1 MTNLTHCRPFQ
12 LLVIGSIFLLVVLM
26 AACQGGREDKKASD
40 TADSTTTIAV
50 KENPNRDV
58 YWGDQHLHTSWSA
71 DAGASGTR
79 VGPEEALRFAR
90 GEEVESNTK
99 KRAKLSRPLDWLC
112 VSDHSDAAGVINAV
126 IEGDPEVM
134 KDPIVAKYHEDMKA
148 GGEKAAAVMMDIINR
163 QATNTLPGPFT
174 DPKFAKTIWDR
185 NVEIVEKYN
194 EPGKFTAFIA
204 FEWTSNYGG
213 GNNLHRN
220 VIYRDG
226 GAIGKQVAPMTTFE
240 SENPEDLW
248 KWMAN
253 FEAKTGGKLLAIPH
267 NGNLSNGLMF
277 QETAFDGSK
286 LTPELAKLRNQY
298 EVLYEVTQCKGTSET
313 HPLLSPN
320 DEFADFE
327 LWDKG
332 NLVMVPKKNAM
343 LKTEYIRQ
351 ALGTGLK
358 LETQLGVN
366 PFKYGIAGGTDAH
379 TGLSTSDDNNY
390 WGKYSNEE
398 PGEERS
404 HEKALEFPSGSIMA
418 WKLGASGYTAVWAT
432 ANTREALW
440 DAMKRRET
448 YASTGPRMKVRFFGG
463 YGYTESDLKGSNMPE
478 VGYSK
483 GVPMGGDIAG
493 KAGQVPNFMIYAWK
507 DPQDANLDRVQVIK
521 GWLDEKGNTH
531 EKIYNVVWSDMDKRP
546 MSANGKIPP
555 VGNTVNLED
564 ATWKDN
570 IGAQELKAVWTDPDF
585 NPSVKAF
592 YYLRVLQIPT
602 PRWTAYDAVK
612 FKFKQEKDVWMIHQ
626 ERAYTSPIWY
636 NPK

>member
-1 MTNLTHCRPFQ
+1 MKHVIAPYRLLAIGYSILFLFLMT
-12 LLVIGSIFLLVVLM
+12 
-26 AACQGGREDKKASD
+26 ACKGEKEDKKETE
-40 TADSTTTIAV
+40 TADTDTNEV
-50 KENPNRDV
+50 KENPNREV

-99 KRAKLSRPLDWLC
+99 KKAKLSRPLDWLC
-112 VSDHSDAAGVINAV
+112 VSDHSDGAGVINAI

-134 KDPIVAKYHEDMKA
+134 KDPIVAQYHADMEA

-163 QATNTLPGPFT
+163 QSNNSLPKVFT
-174 DPKFAKTIWDR
+174 DPKFAKTSWDR
-185 NVEIVEKYN
+185 NVDIVEKYN

-204 FEWTSNYGG
+204 YEWTSNYAG

-226 GAIGKQVAPMTTFE
+226 GAIGKQMAPMTTFD

-253 FEAKTGGKLLAIPH
+253 YEAKTGGKLLAIPH

-286 LTPELAKLRNQY
+286 LTPELAKLRNKY

-327 LWDKG
+327 IWDKG
-332 NLVMVPKKNAM
+332 NLVMVPKKPAM

-366 PFKYGIAGGTDAH
+366 PFKYGMAGGTDAH
-379 TGLSTSDDNNY
+379 TGLSAADDNNW
-390 WGKYSNEE
+390 WGKFANEE
-398 PGEERS
+398 PGKERS
-404 HEKALEFPSGSIMA
+404 FEYAMEFPSGSIMA
-418 WKLGASGYTAVWAT
+418 WKLGASGYTGVWAT
-432 ANTREALW
+432 SNTRAALW

-448 YASTGPRMKVRFFGG
+448 YASTGPRIKVRFFGG
-463 YGYTESDLKGSNMPE
+463 YGYTNADLNASNMPE
-478 VGYSK
+478 VGYKK
-483 GVPMGGDIAG
+483 GVPMGGDIKG
-493 KAGQVPNFMIYAWK
+493 KAGQAPNFMICAWK
-507 DPQDANLDRVQVIK
+507 DPEDGNLDRVQVIK
-521 GWLDEKGNTH
+521 GWLDAKGNTH
-531 EKIYNVVWSDMDKRP
+531 EKVYNVVWSDPNKRP
-546 MSANGKIPP
+546 IGANGKIPA
-555 VGNTVNLED
+555 VGNTVDLAT

-570 IGAQELKAVWTDPDF
+570 IGAQILKTVWKDPDF
-585 NPSVKAF
+585 DPSLKAF

-602 PRWTAYDAVK
+602 PRWTAYDAVR
-612 FKFKQEKDVWMIHQ
+612 FKFKQAKDVWMIAQ

-636 NPK
+636 SPK

>member
-1 MTNLTHCRPFQ
+1 MKLVRWPYQTKAIGQSILI
-12 LLVIGSIFLLVVLM
+12 LLLF
-26 AACQGGREDKKASD
+26 AACKGKDDKK
-40 TADSTTTIAV
+40 TNETTESTTSAV
-50 KENPNRDV
+50 EENPNRDV

-99 KRAKLSRPLDWLC
+99 KRAKLSRALDWLC
-112 VSDHSDAAGVINAV
+112 VADHSDAAGVINAV

-148 GGEKAAAVMMDIINR
+148 GGAKAAAVMMDIINR
-163 QATNTLPGPFT
+163 QANGTLPKPFT
-174 DPKFAKTIWDR
+174 DPKFAKTVWER
-185 NVEIVEKYN
+185 NIDIVEKYN

-204 FEWTSNYGG
+204 YEWTSNYGG

-226 GAIGKQVAPMTTFE
+226 ADKGKQVSPMTTFD

-253 FEAKTGGKLLAIPH
+253 YEAKTGGKLLAIPH

-277 QETAFDGSK
+277 QETNLDGSK
-286 LTPELAKLRNQY
+286 MTPELAKLRNKY

-327 LWDKG
+327 IWDKG
-332 NLVMVPKKNAM
+332 NLVLKPKKPGM

-351 ALGTGLK
+351 ALSTGLK

-366 PFKYGIAGGTDAH
+366 PFKYGMAGGTDSH
-379 TGLSTSDDNNY
+379 SGLSTADDNNY

-398 PGEERS
+398 PSKERS
-404 HEKALEFPSGSIMA
+404 FEKALEFPSGSMMA

-432 ANTREALW
+432 SNTRAALW

-448 YASTGPRMKVRFFGG
+448 YGSTGPRMKVRFFGG
-463 YGYTESDLKGSNMPE
+463 YGYTKQDLTARNMPQ
-478 VGYSK
+478 VGYKK
-483 GVPMGGDIAG
+483 GVPMGGDIKG
-493 KAGQVPNFMIYAWK
+493 KAGQNPNFMIYAWK
-507 DPQDANLDRVQVIK
+507 DPQDANLDRVQVVK
-521 GWLDEKGNTH
+521 GWLDAKGNTH
-531 EKIYNVVWSDMDKRP
+531 EKVYNVVWSDMNKRP

-555 VGNTVNLED
+555 VGNTVNLKD
-564 ATWKDN
+564 ATWKDT
-570 IGAQELKAVWTDPDF
+570 IGAQ
-585 NPSVKAF
+585 S
-592 YYLRVLQIPT
+592 
-602 PRWTAYDAVK
+602 
-612 FKFKQEKDVWMIHQ
+612 
-626 ERAYTSPIWY
+626 
-636 NPK
+636 